1 MSNLGR
7 RRGLSSRARLA
18 WFVVVACLVCVGVIG
33 PHDPEQDSASAVL
46 NAVLVIGALG
56 GLLVV
61 GALLVTRVPGNA
73 IGSWLVLAG
82 ALVTVSAVAHF
93 AQAAGA
99 VMEPVPWPGAAWAAL
114 LGALVEVV
122 PIAIV
127 TVIVPLHFPDGRL
140 PSPRWRWVQRLMV
153 LAIASSTVASLF
165 GPGPYG
171 TADLANPLYAPGLAP
186 LLDALGAVAL
196 LAAVPAFLG
205 SAASMVVRYRHAGH
219 VERQQMKWLAAVAA
233 IAGVAF
239 PASFIVPNETASFV
253 LYTIG
258 YASLAALPLAIGAAI
273 LRYRLYDIDHFI
285 SRTVSWTVTSA
296 VSVAVFVGG
305 LLALQY
311 LLSGVTQAQTLA
323 VAGVDPAGS
332 RPVPAT
338 PPARPAGRRPAIRP
352 HGGGRRPRDHRVR
365 EPAARRGGPRHAD
378 PGARD
383 HGRRRRPPGF
393 VPGVASSCG
402 RARVDPLTIACVTGR
417 RSLR

>member
-7 RRGLSSRARLA
+7 RRGLSGRARLA
-18 WFVVVACLVCVGVIG
+18 WFVVVACLACVGVIG
-33 PHDPEQDSASAVL
+33 PLDPEQDAANAIL
-46 NAVLVIGALG
+46 NGILVIGALG

-99 VMEPVPWPGAAWAAL
+99 VMEPMPWPGAAWAAL

-153 LAIASSTVASLF
+153 LAIAASTVAGLF

-186 LLDALGAVAL
+186 LPDALAAVAL

-219 VERQQMKWLAAVAA
+219 VERQQMKWLAAVAS

-273 LRYRLYDIDHFI
+273 LRYHLYDIDHFI

-296 VSVAVFVGG
+296 LSVAVFVGG

-311 LLSGVTQAQTLA
+311 ILSGVTQAQTLA
-323 VAGVDPAGS
+323 VAASTLLAAVLFQPLRLRVQRAVDRRFDRTAVDAD
-332 RPVPAT
+332 RAT
-338 PPARPAGRRPAIRP
+338 TEFANRLRDEVDLDTLTRELESMVDDVVRPASSRVWLRRV
-352 HGGGRRPRDHRVR
+352 G
-365 EPAARRGGPRHAD
+365 
-378 PGARD
+378 PGA
-383 HGRRRRPPGF
+383 
-393 VPGVASSCG
+393 
-402 RARVDPLTIACVTGR
+402 TTT
-417 RSLR
+417 